1 MLFGSKDK
9 TVVSAE
15 AATTPLSEENTAEA
29 MARSDEIHE
38 LQAEKTQLM
47 GRADYYKCLS
57 QQFEHQL
64 QHAVQLYQQSQT
76 QLIQLEQNVSIRN
89 EEVDKTIRVS
99 PFHNIQ
105 LVYIRIKIYGTVH
118 VSQYIRILL

>member
-1 MLFGSKDK
+1 MLFESKDK
-9 TVVSAE
+9 TVVKAE

-64 QHAVQLYQQSQT
+64 QHAVQLYQQSQI

-99 PFHNIQ
+99 PFYNLQ
-105 LVYIRIKIYGTVH
+105 YKPLVYTYVYIVH
-118 VSQYIRILL
+118 VS